1 MKGFFFLFIYKD
13 FILREVVQL
22 MNEVIKNKIWQIL
35 AQIEREYLKF
45 VESELIE
52 WVNLMLAMGVFQSY
66 SSVVTPN

>member
-1 MKGFFFLFIYKD
+1 
-13 FILREVVQL
+13 
-22 MNEVIKNKIWQIL
+22 
-35 AQIEREYLKF
+35 